1 MGIETKATADAAL
14 ISRLKEKAAWVR
26 RETLK
31 IHGIAPETR
40 IASSLS
46 PVEVLV
52 TLYYGG
58 WLRFDPRQPQWEGRD
73 RFIASKGHG
82 CTALYPILA
91 DLGFIGLE
99 ELHAVCKPGS
109 RLGGIPDMQIPGIE
123 TTNGSLGHGLGVG
136 CGIAIG
142 LRQKRSDAR
151 VYVITGDGELCEG
164 SIWEAVMF
172 AGQHKLSNL
181 TLIVDY
187 NGISMLDH
195 CRNIIDFEP
204 LDRKL
209 REFQW
214 DTVTVNGHDIGAV
227 NDALAACRQSSS
239 GRPQA
244 IVARTI
250 KGKGVPSLESNTL
263 CHVQSLNAQ
272 QIAEAIGR
280 AS

>member
-1 MGIETKATADAAL
+1 MATETKTTADAAL

-26 RETLK
+26 NETLK
-31 IHGIAPETR
+31 VHGVAPETR
-40 IASSLS
+40 VASSLS

-82 CTALYPILA
+82 CIALYPILA

-99 ELHAVCKPGS
+99 ELATVCKNGS
-109 RLGGIPDMQIPGIE
+109 RLGCIPDMQIPGIE
-123 TTNGSLGHGLGVG
+123 TTNGSLGHGLGVA
-136 CGIAIG
+136 CGMAIG

-164 SIWEAVMF
+164 SVWEAVMF
-172 AGQHKLSNL
+172 AGQHGLGNL

-187 NGISMLDH
+187 NGIAMLDR
-195 CRNIIDFEP
+195 CRNIIEFEP

-214 DTVTVNGHDIGAV
+214 DVVTVDGHDIGAV
-227 NDALAACRQSSS
+227 HEALAACRQSRS

-244 IVARTI
+244 IVARTV
-250 KGKGVPSLESNTL
+250 KGKGVPSLERDVL
-263 CHVQSLNAQ
+263 CHIKTLNAQ